1 MIGPEEISEE
11 QLDARLIAL
20 LQRDFAAENRDLAET
35 RMMLVE
41 AKREFADIKIE
52 MKRGWQRNLETQ
64 KKKLLD
70 IMVRFLILRRQAI
83 QAELTDIQQE
93 FKELEIEEGEE
104 ARLLRGR

>member
-52 MKRGWQRNLETQ
+52 MKRGWQRNLEIQ

-70 IMVRFLILRRQAI
+70 MMVRFLILRRQAI

-93 FKELEIEEGEE
+93 YKELEIEEGEE